1 MSNSELMNVKN
12 LIDDSFLDKPALFL
26 RATGSNTPVV
36 VGAYPV
42 VDPYFDLAPIIWN
55 STDYQR
61 GSVIKLEDKVINTKA
76 APDNDQTFITVSET
90 GQYEITY
97 NIHLEKE
104 NTFFTDIYSYVNYLS
119 PNATLSP
126 VITPPQP
133 PPPAPPIPSYQ
144 YYIPSSKSC
153 GYYRFET
160 AEIQTMLQYTT
171 IETLEAGSGIQ
182 LKVLPY
188 KTPTP
193 APAETVYISSG
204 SGSYPSGTIPTQVKA
219 EIFVRKL

>member
-26 RATGSNTPVV
+26 RSTGSNISLT

-42 VDPYFDLAPIIWN
+42 VDPYYDLVPILWN

-61 GSVIKLEDKVINTKA
+61 GDVIDVEDKIINNVDET
-76 APDNDQTFITVSET
+76 QQFITVSET
-90 GQYEITY
+90 GQYKITY
-97 NIHLEKE
+97 NIHLEKA
-104 NTFFTDIYSYVNYLS
+104 NTFFTDIYSYINYLS
-119 PNATLSP
+119 PTAVLSP
-126 VITPPQP
+126 ITVPP
-133 PPPAPPIPSYQ
+133 STR
-144 YYIPSSKSC
+144 YYVPSSKSC

-160 AEIQTMLQYTT
+160 DSTQTMLQYTT
-171 IETLEAGSGIQ
+171 VETLEAGSGIQ

-193 APAETVYISSG
+193 TPAVTVLISAG
-204 SGSYPSGTIPTQVKA
+204 AGNYPTSPVPTQVKA
-219 EIFVRKL
+219 EIFISKL